1 MNEALQHTVL
11 VIDDDR
17 EMRESLEHLLISS
30 GFKPILLPNAK
41 NARAT
46 INNEMPDVIL
56 CDVRM
61 PGMTGL
67 EFLEEIMP
75 ESSVPIV
82 MISAHGDIQMAVG
95 ALQSGAY
102 SFLEKP
108 FDPRR
113 LLNIL
118 RNAAS
123 MHHLAEREKR
133 LRERLADLSDI
144 DKIMLGESDNIK
156 SLKRDVL
163 DLSHSNANVL
173 LVGETGTG
181 KELVARAIHDLGNRA
196 SEPFIAV
203 NCAAIPQGKFEE
215 MVFGVEGNGNSN
227 GGSEGLLQQANNGT
241 LFLDELKTMPLEFQ
255 AKILRAIETGE
266 YHRVGSS
273 QQIKSDFRII
283 SASDEPLELAAKRGE
298 FRNDL
303 LYRINTVVL
312 QLPGLR
318 HRTDDIE
325 LLFSHFT
332 NRYASIYE
340 VRVPT
345 LTSDDIAALM
355 SYDWPGNVR
364 ELNSVCERRVLA
376 SRRGDGSVKT
386 ALSLDEDLDVPENL
400 RGAVA
405 AFERQLISKALAA
418 HTGKMDAVAEALGIS
433 RRTLN
438 EKIVKLDLDK
448 DKAIGQSGD

>member
-1 MNEALQHTVL
+1 MDEIAQHTVL

-17 EMRESLEHLLISS
+17 EMRDSLEQLLTSS

-41 NARAT
+41 TAKAS
-46 INNEMPDVIL
+46 IENELPDVVL

-61 PGMTGL
+61 PGITGL
-67 EFLEEIMP
+67 ELLEQLKP
-75 ESSVPIV
+75 ESAAPIV
-82 MISAHGDIQMAVG
+82 MMSAHGDIPMAVD
-95 ALQSGAY
+95 ALQKGAY

-118 RNAAS
+118 KNAAS
-123 MHHLAEREKR
+123 MHRLAEREKR
-133 LRERLADLSDI
+133 LRARLADLTDL
-144 DKIMLGESDNIK
+144 DKVLLGESDVIK
-156 SLKRDVL
+156 SLKREIL
-163 DLSHSNANVL
+163 DLADANASVL

-181 KELVARAIHDLGNRA
+181 KELVARAIHNLGNR
-196 SEPFIAV
+196 SEEPFIAV
-203 NCAAIPQGKFEE
+203 NCAAIPQSQFEE
-215 MVFGVEGNGNSN
+215 MIFGVEGSGEQ
-227 GGSEGLLQQANNGT
+227 GVEGLLQQANKGT
-241 LFLDELKTMPLEFQ
+241 LFLDELKAMPLEFQ
-255 AKILRAIETGE
+255 AKILRVIETGE
-266 YHRVGSS
+266 YHRVGAS

-283 SASDEPLELAAKRGE
+283 STSDEPLEQAAKRGE

-303 LYRINTVVL
+303 LYRVNTVVL
-312 QLPGLR
+312 SLPGLR
-318 HRTDDIE
+318 HRPDDIE

-332 NRYASIYE
+332 NRFATIYE
-340 VRVPT
+340 VSVPT
-345 LTSDDIAALM
+345 LTSDDIAVLM

-364 ELNSVCERRVLA
+364 ELSSVCERRVLA
-376 SRRGDGSVKT
+376 SRRGNGSVKS
-386 ALSLDEDLDVPENL
+386 ALALDEDLDVPENL

-418 HTGKMDAVAEALGIS
+418 HNGRMDAVAEALGIS

-448 DKAIGQSGD
+448 DKAIGQSSR

>member
-1 MNEALQHTVL
+1 MDEITQHTVL

-17 EMRESLEHLLISS
+17 EMRDSLEQLLTSG
-30 GFKPILLPNAK
+30 GFKPIILPNAK
-41 NARAT
+41 TAKSSIET
-46 INNEMPDVIL
+46 ELPDVVL

-61 PGMTGL
+61 PGITGL
-67 EFLEEIMP
+67 ELLDQLKP
-75 ESSVPIV
+75 ENVVPVV
-82 MISAHGDIQMAVG
+82 MMSAHGDIPMAVD
-95 ALQSGAY
+95 ALQTGAY

-118 RNAAS
+118 KNAAS
-123 MHHLAEREKR
+123 MHRLSEQEKR
-133 LRERLADLSDI
+133 LRARLADLTDL
-144 DKIMLGESDNIK
+144 DKIMLGESDVIK
-156 SLKRDVL
+156 SLKREVL
-163 DLSHSNANVL
+163 DLADANVSVL

-181 KELVARAIHDLGNRA
+181 KELVARAIHDLGHRA
-196 SEPFIAV
+196 AEPFIAV

-215 MVFGVEGNGNSN
+215 MVFGVEGGAANKVDGV
-227 GGSEGLLQQANNGT
+227 LQQANKGT
-241 LFLDELKTMPLEFQ
+241 LFLDELKAMPLEFQ
-255 AKILRAIETGE
+255 AKILRVIETGE
-266 YHRVGSS
+266 YTRVGAS

-283 SASDEPLELAAKRGE
+283 SASDEPLEQAAKRGE

-303 LYRINTVVL
+303 LYRVNTVVL
-312 QLPGLR
+312 TLPGLR
-318 HRTDDIE
+318 NRPDDIE

-332 NRYASIYE
+332 NRFASIYE
-340 VRVPT
+340 VTVPT

-364 ELNSVCERRVLA
+364 ELSSVCERRVLA
-376 SRRGDGSVKT
+376 SRRGDSAVKT
-386 ALSLDEDLDVPENL
+386 ALALDDEFDVPENL

-418 HTGKMDAVAEALGIS
+418 HNGRMDAVAEALGIS

-448 DKAIGQSGD
+448 DKAINQA

>member
-1 MNEALQHTVL
+1 MDEVTQHTVL

-17 EMRESLEHLLISS
+17 EMRDSLEQLLISG

-41 NARAT
+41 AAKSS
-46 INNEMPDVIL
+46 IENELPDVVL

-61 PGMTGL
+61 PGITGL
-67 EFLEEIMP
+67 ELLEQLKP
-75 ESSVPIV
+75 ENKIPIV
-82 MISAHGDIQMAVG
+82 MMSAHGDIPMAVD
-95 ALQSGAY
+95 ALQTGAY

-113 LLNIL
+113 LLNVL
-118 RNAAS
+118 KNAAS
-123 MHHLAEREKR
+123 MHRLAEQEKR
-133 LRERLADLSDI
+133 LRARLADLTDL
-144 DKIMLGESDNIK
+144 DKILLGESDVIK
-156 SLKRDVL
+156 SLKREVL
-163 DLSHSNANVL
+163 DLADANASVL

-181 KELVARAIHDLGNRA
+181 KELVARAIHDLGHRSA
-196 SEPFIAV
+196 EPFIVV

-215 MVFGVEGNGNSN
+215 MVFGVEGGN
-227 GGSEGLLQQANNGT
+227 EGVLQQANKGT
-241 LFLDELKTMPLEFQ
+241 LFLDELKAMPLEFQ
-255 AKILRAIETGE
+255 AKILRVIETGE
-266 YHRVGSS
+266 YTRVGAS

-303 LYRINTVVL
+303 LYRVNTVVL
-312 QLPGLR
+312 SLPGLR
-318 HRTDDIE
+318 NRPDDIQ

-332 NRYASIYE
+332 NRFASIYE
-340 VRVPT
+340 VTVPT
-345 LTSDDIAALM
+345 LTSDDIAALL

-364 ELNSVCERRVLA
+364 ELSSVCERRVLA
-376 SRRGDGSVKT
+376 SRRGDSTVKL
-386 ALSLDEDLDVPENL
+386 ALALDDDFDVPENL

-405 AFERQLISKALAA
+405 AFERQLISQALVA
-418 HTGKMDAVAEALGIS
+418 HNGRMDAVAEALGIS

-448 DKAIGQSGD
+448 DKTLSKVSY